1 MNILETKLGCADL
14 EDALSAPIEK
24 PAQQLAGVS

>member
-1 MNILETKLGCADL
+1 MKILEEKLGCADL

-24 PAQQLAGVS
+24 TDKQLASVL

>member
-1 MNILETKLGCADL
+1 LGRADL

-24 PAQQLAGVS
+24 PEKQLAGIS